1 MQGLLS
7 TFANKIGGL
16 STPQK
21 LGLFS
26 AGSAFSSGQSPAQAM
41 QTGLGTFQNFQNVA
55 EARKRKEMLSKLVSE
70 GGFTEQE
77 QALILA
83 SQNPAAVAAQVR
95 AAKQSRADAAAARA
109 AAAAKP
115 TPAQQRATLA
125 DQYGLTGAEKR
136 NYVLTGNLPK
146 VDEPKYAQ
154 AADGYYYYTTGPQKG
169 ARVFPDAL
177 KPSGADDRTA
187 LIQNFEFFKSIKPGA
202 SNEEVM
208 QFLKKGNTFNL
219 GPDVQINGD
228 YAVVKDDNAEGG
240 VRFVVIPGSKT
251 DLQQQAAAGRKT
263 KIETAEQAAAEAQA
277 TSGTLVLEEI
287 NRAIKAIKENPLLT
301 TGVGAQITSNIGGTP
316 AANVQALLAPIQANI
331 GFDRLQRMRD
341 ESPTGGALGQVAV
354 KELEF
359 LQSVQ
364 GSLVQT
370 QSAPQLLENLNRLSD
385 QYKSSMLRVYNS
397 ALKDKQDGVVNTE
410 TGKVIDPLDYFS
422 QGEIDMLTGK
432 GQQQDTG
439 VQLESGPALDNNF
452 AAQVAAAKSTVDLT
466 PLIIRNDL
474 TEEQRTLLQKKL
486 DEFQ

>member
-1 MQGLLS
+1 M
-7 TFANKIGGL
+7 
-16 STPQK
+16 
-21 LGLFS
+21 
-26 AGSAFSSGQSPAQAM
+26 
-41 QTGLGTFQNFQNVA
+41 
-55 EARKRKEMLSKLVSE
+55 
-70 GGFTEQE
+70 
-77 QALILA
+77 
-83 SQNPAAVAAQVR
+83 
-95 AAKQSRADAAAARA
+95 
-109 AAAAKP
+109 
-115 TPAQQRATLA
+115 
-125 DQYGLTGAEKR
+125 
-136 NYVLTGNLPK
+136 LTGNLQK
-146 VDEPKYAQ
+146 VDEPKYAE
-154 AADGYYYYTTGPQKG
+154 AADGYNYYTTGPQKG
-169 ARVFPDAL
+169 ARVFPNAL
-177 KPSGADDRTA
+177 KPSSPDDRTA
-187 LIQNFEFFKSIKPGA
+187 LIKNFEFFRNIKPGA

-208 QFLKKGNTFNL
+208 QFLKEGNTFNL

-251 DLQQQAAAGRKT
+251 DLQQQAAAGKKT
-263 KIETAEQAAAEAQA
+263 KIETAQQAAAEAQA

-287 NRAIKAIKENPLLT
+287 DRAIAAIKESPLLT
-301 TGVGAQITSNIGGTP
+301 TGFGAQVTSNIGGTP
-316 AANVQALLAPIQANI
+316 AADVQALLAPIQANI

-370 QSAPQLLENLNRLSD
+370 QGAPQLLENLNRLSD
-385 QYKSSMLRVYNS
+385 QYKNSMLRVYNS

-439 VQLESGPALDNNF
+439 VQLESGPGLNNNF
-452 AAQVAAAKSTVDLT
+452 ANQLSAATSVEDLT
-466 PLIIRNDL
+466 PLILRNDL

-486 DEFQ
+486 EEFP